1 MELLQMA
8 MRDRTVIQSGIVIYR
23 RSDVDHHQWYCRLKV
38 PKQNRYKVVS
48 LDTPDMELARDKA
61 VEQYAELLFKVKFD
75 LPIFEKHFGDIADE
89 YIAFQQQRV
98 KAKEITQKRC
108 DTEEGYVENQLK
120 PHLGSTPISQ
130 IKEDHWREY
139 PMWRRGSGKGRYNDG
154 MVSDWT
160 IRSEMATFRA
170 IMMFAV
176 KKKYIPEA
184 SAMFRARLKLGKP
197 RREAFTLTEYRKL
210 YTFAREWIKKA
221 PNVWS
226 KFSRTMFHNFTLIM
240 TNTGMRPIEARNLRW
255 RDIGEVRRDR
265 NGRPFLPINVRGK
278 DKFRELVAPDVV
290 AGYLENIRKISKATK
305 PDDFVFTTFEGQ
317 PAKTLYKGIFDEV
330 MRETGLLLSPTGKPR
345 SIYSY
350 RHTYATF
357 RIMENTDRNDL
368 AEQMGTSPEMLK
380 DYYAH
385 VKPSDTAHRVLQGM
399 PGWEA
404 DFKRPEKTD
413 GLKAGRT
420 GRKPGTARARTRRGR
435 SQTAG
440 TRPASRSTR
449 PGGWPRTR

>member
-8 MRDRTVIQSGIVIYR
+8 MRDRTEIQSGIIIYR
-23 RSDVDHHQWYCRLKV
+23 RSDVDHHHWYCRLKV
-38 PKQNRYKVVS
+38 PEQNRYKYIS
-48 LDTPDMELARDKA
+48 LDTPDIKLARDKA
-61 VEQYAELLFKVKFD
+61 VHEYARLLFQVEYEV
-75 LPIFEKHFGDIADE
+75 PIFKKDFGQIADE
-89 YIAFQQQRV
+89 YIAFQKQRV

-120 PHLGSTPISQ
+120 PHFGSTPISQ
-130 IKEDHWREY
+130 IKEDDWREY
-139 PMWRRGSGKGRYNDG
+139 PMWRRGSGKGRYNGG

-184 SAMFRARLKLGKP
+184 SAMFRARLKLSKP
-197 RREAFTLTEYRKL
+197 RREAFTLKEYRQL
-210 YTFAREWIKKA
+210 HTFARAWKNGAK
-221 PNVWS
+221 NVWS
-226 KFSRTMFHNFTLIM
+226 KFSRTMFYYFMLIM
-240 TNTGMRPIEARNLRW
+240 TNTGMRPSEAKNLRW
-255 RDIGEVRRDR
+255 RDIGDVRHDR
-265 NGRPFLPINVRGK
+265 NGRPFVPINVRGK
-278 DKFRELVAPDVV
+278 GKFRELVAPLCV
-290 AGYLENIRKISKATK
+290 AEYLKEIREVSKATK

-330 MRETGLLLSPTGKPR
+330 LEKSGLLLSAAGKPR
-345 SIYSY
+345 SIYSF

-357 RIMENTDRNDL
+357 RIIENTERSDL
-368 AEQMGTSPEMLK
+368 AEQMGTSLEMIK
-380 DYYAH
+380 DYYGH

-399 PGWEA
+399 PGWEP
-404 DFKRPEKTD
+404 DFKRPETSV
-413 GLKAGRT
+413 GLKADGD
-420 GRKPGTARARTRRGR
+420 GRKTGAARARRRRGR

-440 TRPASRSTR
+440 TGTASRSTR